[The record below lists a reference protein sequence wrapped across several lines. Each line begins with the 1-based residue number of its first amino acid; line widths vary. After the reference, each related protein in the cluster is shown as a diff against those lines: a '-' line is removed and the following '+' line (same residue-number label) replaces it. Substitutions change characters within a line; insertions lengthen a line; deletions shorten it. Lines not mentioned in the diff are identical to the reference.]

1 MGSQRTFAS
10 MAWNGKGKVTRRE
23 RFLAEMDAVIPWP
36 RLVRLIEPH
45 YPKAGQGRQPLGLE
59 KMLRIYF
66 LQQWFNLSDPQAED
80 AIYDSESMRR
90 FARVELGDEV
100 VPDET
105 TILRFRHL
113 LEQHELTQAIF
124 EEIQALLEER
134 RLLLRSGTIVDAT
147 IIAAPSSTKNA
158 SASRDPEMKQTRKGR
173 NWHFGMKLHIGA
185 DKRGIVHTVRA
196 TDASV
201 ADINQMPELLHGQE
215 REVFGDQAY
224 WKEDDRK
231 FLEAWGVR
239 YRINRRPTAHRP
251 LSKRWRM
258 INRARS
264 RTRARGEHA
273 FRVIKQLWG
282 FAKVRYRGLAKNLA
296 RAHTMFALANL
307 YQVRRQLL
315 PAGARC
321 ALSGNF
327 GQQAVSAATIAR
339 PTITRSPFSEPD
351 CHDHFN
357 QIAAQSDLCRA
368 SLGDLA
374 IGDALPLEAR
384 TLARQPRSHIAQ
396 GTFTA
401 REGRACHS
409 DRYPPGR
416 GIRRGSPARRAQCA
430 SSRT

>member
-1 MGSQRTFAS
+1 MGNQRTFAS
-10 MAWNGKGKVTRRE
+10 MAWQAKGKVTRRE
-23 RFLAEMDAVIPWP
+23 RFLAEMDAVIPWT
-36 RLVRLIEPH
+36 RLLGLIAPH
-45 YPKAGQGRQPLGLE
+45 YPKAGNGRQPLGME

-100 VPDET
+100 VPDES

-113 LEQHELTQAIF
+113 LERHGLTQAIF
-124 EEIQALLEER
+124 DSITGLLEER

-158 SASRDPEMKQTRKGR
+158 SATRDPEMKQTRKGK

-196 TDASV
+196 SNAAV
-201 ADINQMPELLHGQE
+201 ADITQLPDLLHGQE

-224 WKEDDRK
+224 WKEDDRA
-231 FLEAWGVR
+231 FLESWGVR
-239 YRINRRPTAHRP
+239 YRINRRPSRRP

-273 FRVIKQLWG
+273 FRIVKQLWG

-296 RAHTMFALANL
+296 RAQTMFALANL
-307 YQVRRQLL
+307 YQFRRELL
-315 PAGARC
+315 PTELRC
-321 ALSGNF
+321 GL
-327 GQQAVSAATIAR
+327 
-339 PTITRSPFSEPD
+339 
-351 CHDHFN
+351 
-357 QIAAQSDLCRA
+357 
-368 SLGDLA
+368 
-374 IGDALPLEAR
+374 
-384 TLARQPRSHIAQ
+384 
-396 GTFTA
+396 
-401 REGRACHS
+401 
-409 DRYPPGR
+409 
-416 GIRRGSPARRAQCA
+416 
-430 SSRT
+430 

>member
-1 MGSQRTFAS
+1 

-80 AIYDSESMRR
+80 SIYDSESMRR

-100 VPDET
+100 VPDES

-113 LEQHELTQAIF
+113 LEQHGLTQAIF
-124 EEIQALLEER
+124 DSITGLLEER
-134 RLLLRSGTIVDAT
+134 RLLLRAGTIVDAT

-158 SASRDPEMKQTRKGR
+158 SATRDPEMKQTRKGK

-196 TDASV
+196 TAANV
-201 ADINQMPELLHGQE
+201 ADITQLPELLHGQE
-215 REVFGDQAY
+215 RELFGDQAY
-224 WKEDDRK
+224 WKEDDRE
-231 FLEAWGVR
+231 FLETWGVR
-239 YRINRRPTAHRP
+239 YRINRRPTSQRP
-251 LSKRWRM
+251 LSERWRM

-273 FRVIKQLWG
+273 FRVVKQLWG

-296 RAHTMFALANL
+296 RAQTMFALANL
-307 YQVRRQLL
+307 YQVRRHLL
-315 PAGARC
+315 PVGASC
-321 ALSGNF
+321 VL
-327 GQQAVSAATIAR
+327 
-339 PTITRSPFSEPD
+339 
-351 CHDHFN
+351 
-357 QIAAQSDLCRA
+357 
-368 SLGDLA
+368 
-374 IGDALPLEAR
+374 
-384 TLARQPRSHIAQ
+384 
-396 GTFTA
+396 
-401 REGRACHS
+401 
-409 DRYPPGR
+409 
-416 GIRRGSPARRAQCA
+416 
-430 SSRT
+430 

>member
-1 MGSQRTFAS
+1 MVGDQGTFAS
-10 MAWNGKGKVTRRE
+10 MAWNQKGKVTRRE
-23 RFLAEMDAVIPWP
+23 RFLAEMDAVIPWS

-100 VPDET
+100 VPDES

-113 LEQHELTQAIF
+113 LEQHGLTHAIF
-124 EEIQALLEER
+124 DAVADLLEAR

-196 TDASV
+196 TAASV
-201 ADINQMPELLHGQE
+201 ADITQLPDLLHGQE

-224 WKEDDRK
+224 WKEDDRE
-231 FLEAWGVR
+231 FLEAWGMR
-239 YRINRRPTAHRP
+239 YRINRRPTSKRP
-251 LSKRWRM
+251 LSARWRM

-273 FRVIKQLWG
+273 FRIVKQLWG

-296 RAHTMFALANL
+296 RAQTMFALANL

-321 ALSGNF
+321 AL
-327 GQQAVSAATIAR
+327 
-339 PTITRSPFSEPD
+339 
-351 CHDHFN
+351 
-357 QIAAQSDLCRA
+357 
-368 SLGDLA
+368 
-374 IGDALPLEAR
+374 
-384 TLARQPRSHIAQ
+384 
-396 GTFTA
+396 
-401 REGRACHS
+401 
-409 DRYPPGR
+409 
-416 GIRRGSPARRAQCA
+416 
-430 SSRT
+430 

>member
-1 MGSQRTFAS
+1 M
-10 MAWNGKGKVTRRE
+10 
-23 RFLAEMDAVIPWP
+23 
-36 RLVRLIEPH
+36 
-45 YPKAGQGRQPLGLE
+45 E

-100 VPDET
+100 VPDES

-113 LEQHELTQAIF
+113 LERHGLTQAIF
-124 EEIQALLEER
+124 DSITGLLEER

-158 SASRDPEMKQTRKGR
+158 RATRDPEMKQTRKGK

-196 TDASV
+196 TNAAV
-201 ADINQMPELLHGQE
+201 ADITQLPDLLHGQE

-224 WKEDDRK
+224 WKEDDRA
-231 FLEAWGVR
+231 FLESWGVR
-239 YRINRRPTAHRP
+239 YRINRRPSRRP

-273 FRVIKQLWG
+273 FRIVKQLWG

-296 RAHTMFALANL
+296 RAQTMFALANL
-307 YQVRRQLL
+307 YQFRRELR
-315 PAGARC
+315 PAELRC
-321 ALSGNF
+321 GL
-327 GQQAVSAATIAR
+327 
-339 PTITRSPFSEPD
+339 
-351 CHDHFN
+351 
-357 QIAAQSDLCRA
+357 
-368 SLGDLA
+368 
-374 IGDALPLEAR
+374 
-384 TLARQPRSHIAQ
+384 
-396 GTFTA
+396 
-401 REGRACHS
+401 
-409 DRYPPGR
+409 
-416 GIRRGSPARRAQCA
+416 
-430 SSRT
+430 